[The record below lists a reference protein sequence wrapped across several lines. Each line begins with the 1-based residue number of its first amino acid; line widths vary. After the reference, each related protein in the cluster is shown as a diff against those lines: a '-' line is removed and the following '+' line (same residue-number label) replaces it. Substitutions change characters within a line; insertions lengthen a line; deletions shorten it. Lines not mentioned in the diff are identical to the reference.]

1 MPSYAVRLS
10 PAWLL
15 LLLALPALAC
25 GSESPEARIR
35 QVIERGE
42 QAAEARDVRD
52 LAKLVS
58 EEYRDQAGR
67 TKADVLGVLRFYFL
81 QAESVHIL
89 SKIRGIHVS
98 DANHAEAELLVAIAA
113 KPIGGLEALR
123 NLDAELNSL
132 RLEFVRQTDGK
143 WRVVSGDRRP
153 AGLADFF

>member
-1 MPSYAVRLS
+1 MLV
-10 PAWLL
+10 
-15 LLLALPALAC
+15 LLAFAAFAC
-25 GSESPEARIR
+25 GSESPEAQIR
-35 QVIERGE
+35 RVIERGE
-42 QAAEARDVRD
+42 QAAEERDVRD

-67 TKADVLGVLRFYFL
+67 TKADVLGILRYYFL
-81 QAESVHIL
+81 RSDSVHIL
-89 SKIRGIHVS
+89 SKIRGIRVS

-143 WRVVSGDRRP
+143 WRVASGDRRP